1 MPSYIVTAST
11 SVVLVDTSILG
22 PGQSAVVL
30 ISSQTPAGRTVTIRD
45 SLGYLSSPQSIIVST
60 MNNVYFSDGTSSIV
74 VSNPYA
80 SVSLSS
86 KDANTWNIINT
97 FAFPLNQ
104 TVANV
109 KTLGASTI
117 TGANAFLSGTLSTNR
132 LETNTIS
139 ARSTSQVF
147 GPLFVSTLVVGV
159 QPNQSIPYQTT
170 PGYSAYIIGN
180 SYITSNA
187 YIGGNVVVGGT
198 TTFQSSMA
206 VGDSLSVTNSM
217 SVNGFT
223 TFRGTVNVLGTG
235 SVECQSVNAQ
245 STLSVVGLATF
256 NSALLVNS
264 SIQVGSVITTATLQ
278 TSTAQITGNA
288 AGYIQFNAPS
298 GPILRNQAGGLTITS
313 GLYTPTISTNSL
325 TATSGISTNTLTV
338 LSTFSGEGI
347 TNFILSSAAMV
358 NTNGSLNTSSIL
370 TNSLQVNDSIVTTNF
385 TASTFTAS
393 SCTVQNSIVSI
404 SPTSYLSTGTL
415 IASTIFVNSISTGN
429 VAINSIAVPQIQV
442 STLVVSRN
450 IVCNPAV
457 STLLFT
463 SSVIDNSQG
472 SIRTTLMTTSS
483 LAASS
488 LSFQSGMIT
497 TPAPFI
503 IDAPITSFQTAA
515 VNSITT
521 SSIQLSTL
529 TATRLTIGSS
539 NTSDALG
546 PDFFYS
552 TIGGPSTNVLISGGP
567 GNYLT
572 PIYLSNVRPTGQDP
586 TDPYTTYVYFQTDYK
601 SNPPP
606 PGALVQYTANF
617 FWGGLYPSDEINSY
631 VRISNGTGPSFF
643 GTGGDQT
650 RTGTIDASS
659 FSVEAFLYGNSRFSL
674 TFNYTYNPTAS
685 YIDSNAV
692 VEFNNGCLRWNYAL
706 NATTIQNSLNDMSI
720 RNIYY
725 YGSLNFASDP
735 RIKENIHDADLHKC
749 YDTIRSLPLRTYK
762 YKSDYCSTFQI
773 GEEQRLGFLATD
785 LLPHFPKSVHTS
797 DSLYPAL
804 STPLMTI
811 DTGQV
816 EMAHLGAT
824 KYIMAELDR
833 LEALVAA
840 QGR

>member
-11 SVVLVDTSILG
+11 SVILVDTSILAA
-22 PGQSAVVL
+22 GQSTIVL
-30 ISSQTPAGRTVTIRD
+30 VSSQTPAGRTVTIRD

-60 MNNVYFSDGTSSIV
+60 TNNVYFSDGTSSIV
-74 VSNPYA
+74 ISNPYA

-109 KTLGASTI
+109 KSLGASTI

-132 LETNTIS
+132 LEASTIS

-223 TFRGTVNVLGTG
+223 TFRGLVNVLGTG

-256 NSALLVNS
+256 NSALLVHS
-264 SIQVGSVITTATLQ
+264 SIQVGTSTTTATLQ

-288 AGYIQFNAPS
+288 AGSIQFNAPS
-298 GPILRNQAGGLTITS
+298 GPVLRNQGGGLTITS
-313 GLYTPTISTNSL
+313 GLYTPTISTHSL

-347 TNFILSSAAMV
+347 TNFILSSAAMI
-358 NTNGSLNTSSIL
+358 NTNGSLNTSSVQ

-393 SCTVQNSIVSI
+393 SCTVQNSIVSL
-404 SPTSYLSTGTL
+404 SPTSYLSTATL
-415 IASTIFVNSISTGN
+415 VASTIFVNSISTGN

-442 STLVVSRN
+442 STLVVSRS

-472 SIRTTLMTTSS
+472 SVFTSLLTTST
-483 LAASS
+483 LTTSS
-488 LSFQSGMIT
+488 LSFQSGTIIT
-497 TPAPFI
+497 PNPFV
-503 IDAPITSFQTAA
+503 IDAPVTTFQTAV

-529 TATRLTIGSS
+529 NATRLTIGSS
-539 NTSDALG
+539 NTANALG

-552 TIGGPSTNVLISGGP
+552 TIGGPSTNILISGGP

-586 TDPYTTYVYFQTDYK
+586 ADPYTSYIYFQTDYK

-606 PGALVQYTANF
+606 PGALVQYSANF
-617 FWGGLYPSDEINSY
+617 FWGGLYPSEEINSY
-631 VRISNGTGPSFF
+631 VRISDGAGPAFF

-650 RTGTIDASS
+650 QTGTIDASS
-659 FSVEAFLYGNSRFSL
+659 FSVEALLYGNSRFSL

-692 VEFNNGCLRWNYAL
+692 VEFNDGCLRWNYAL

-735 RIKENIHDADLHKC
+735 RIKENIHDADLKQC
-749 YDTIRSLPLRTYK
+749 YETIRSLPLRTYK

-773 GEEQRLGFLATD
+773 GEEERLGFLATD

-797 DSLYPAL
+797 DNLYPAL

-811 DTGQV
+811 DTAQV